1 MSLALAGGF
10 FTTEPPGSPVFS
22 VLGLEWADSVDV
34 GPVDIEGQLY
44 SGAHEFRWA

>member
-10 FTTEPPGSPVFS
+10 LPLSHLEALFP